1 MENIKSSKKKL
12 VVFFFFFHKKVSII
26 YIYIYSKLMALGDLQ
41 TFSYIIKC
49 VLLVKRQR
57 KVPFIKGKFFLRNL

>member
-1 MENIKSSKKKL
+1 MP
-12 VVFFFFFHKKVSII
+12 
-26 YIYIYSKLMALGDLQ
+26 LGNLQ

-57 KVPFIKGKFFLRNL
+57 KVPFFIKGNFFFEKLIKGKFDY